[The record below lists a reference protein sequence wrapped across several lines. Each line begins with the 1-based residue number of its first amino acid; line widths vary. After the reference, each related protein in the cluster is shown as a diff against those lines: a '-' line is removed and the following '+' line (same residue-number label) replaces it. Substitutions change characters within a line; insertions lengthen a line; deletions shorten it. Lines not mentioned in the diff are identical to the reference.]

1 MSVFAVTARSTGGLR
16 PANLPGKPTG
26 RKVIPFPKRPVPRLP
41 TVTPKPPTKAARAAV
56 KVLARKLAPRILPLA
71 GPAIAAAQA
80 IWFVY
85 DRYIEPSGFPG
96 WGSINAAW
104 TSHGGVPIPGASPG
118 DYTANGFDRSPYQA
132 GNIDGLID
140 TNDGSAIFG
149 FRYWGH
155 YPNQN
160 PLPDGAPGQDWV
172 VQPQWFP
179 AETPAPAP
187 AGLPA
192 RAPAPGISPEP
203 VITPL
208 RRYNPQRDLAPRL
221 RPQTRWQPKSN
232 VLIEIALPGPAGRL
246 APDVVFRT
254 NTPRVKGGL
263 ENKAKPKNQFIYAVM
278 KTIANAGGE
287 AKEWIDILAEASD
300 YISGSL
306 ITPKEYRDGNR
317 ETAAKAWWLFR
328 AGNHCG

>member
-1 MSVFAVTARSTGGLR
+1 M
-16 PANLPGKPTG
+16 
-26 RKVIPFPKRPVPRLP
+26 
-41 TVTPKPPTKAARAAV
+41 
-56 KVLARKLAPRILPLA
+56 
-71 GPAIAAAQA
+71 
-80 IWFVY
+80 
-85 DRYIEPSGFPG
+85 
-96 WGSINAAW
+96 
-104 TSHGGVPIPGASPG
+104 
-118 DYTANGFDRSPYQA
+118 
-132 GNIDGLID
+132 
-140 TNDGSAIFG
+140 
-149 FRYWGH
+149 
-155 YPNQN
+155 
-160 PLPDGAPGQDWV
+160 
-172 VQPQWFP
+172 
-179 AETPAPAP
+179 
-187 AGLPA
+187 
-192 RAPAPGISPEP
+192 
-203 VITPL
+203 ITPL

-328 AGNHCG
+328 AGGINNLDFELLAELIVANEVEDTIYGALGQLSKSAGRGLGLTVGPQTGLVM